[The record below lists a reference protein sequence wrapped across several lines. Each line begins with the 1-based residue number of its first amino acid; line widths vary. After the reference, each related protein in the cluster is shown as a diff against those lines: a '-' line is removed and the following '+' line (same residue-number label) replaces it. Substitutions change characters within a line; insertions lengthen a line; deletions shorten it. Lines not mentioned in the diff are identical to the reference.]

1 MRGRNE
7 FRNRKGTLTA
17 GNILYNRGI
26 AFVTYK
32 YEANAQFAKEAMQH
46 QSMDMDEILNV
57 RYVSALMFDA
67 DLRWATEDP
76 NPGEK
81 KLEDKR
87 IAIEGNRVIASKL
100 DPQLVEA
107 SQSLRALEE
116 GNEADYYPIEAQA
129 EEQEEEDERP
139 TKRARGDDANAGGGI
154 LGGDA
159 LENIKFYAE
168 MARKQAEEERNRKVP
183 PKSTGMAL
191 LGEYGSGD
199 ESD

>member
-1 MRGRNE
+1 M
-7 FRNRKGTLTA
+7 LT
-17 GNILYNRGI
+17 
-26 AFVTYK
+26 
-32 YEANAQFAKEAMQH
+32 H
-46 QSMDMDEILNV
+46 
-57 RYVSALMFDA
+57 
-67 DLRWATEDP
+67 RWATEDP

-87 IAIEGNRVIASKL
+87 IAIEGKRVIASKL

-116 GNEADYYPIEAQA
+116 GNEADYYPIEAP
-129 EEQEEEDERP
+129 QEEEYEEEQRP
-139 TKRARGDDANAGGGI
+139 AKRARADEAAGGI

-183 PKSTGMAL
+183 IKTTGMAL
-191 LGEYGSGD
+191 LGGYSSGD